1 MLVNSEI
8 NRVASW
14 LISKL
19 TEWLV
24 KNRMS
29 DIQLISKLTNFKSV
43 KNRMKL

>member
-8 NRVASW
+8 NQVASW